1 MGHELQSFFSCIF
14 KQRSVR
20 FAQYAS
26 SSAHAAHRGFPHT
39 ARASC
44 GSSLWFAAQYSAIIW
59 ETVRFSRSRRFRV
72 FGVSSMANSVANGM
86 RHQGN
91 SIGEAGLAV
100 PSRACKAWGARRG
113 WCGYIPSKVVRLRPI
128 EGGATASVRR
138 TSCAVL
144 ANRCFLIDG
153 LARAAIQSFGY
164 TDNYEKMRE
173 HGTELDR
180 HQGRSRA

>member
-39 ARASC
+39 ARASR
-44 GSSLWFAAQYSAIIW
+44 GSSSWFAAQYSAIIW
-59 ETVRFSRSRRFRV
+59 ETVRFSRSRRFLV
-72 FGVSSMANSVANGM
+72 FGVSFMANSVANGM

-91 SIGEAGLAV
+91 SIGEAGFAA
-100 PSRACKAWGARRG
+100 PSRACKAWTARRG
-113 WCGYIPSKVVRLRPI
+113 RCRRVSSMVTRPPCGSSKAVRP
-128 EGGATASVRR
+128 GSARR

-164 TDNYEKMRE
+164 TDIF
-173 HGTELDR
+173 
-180 HQGRSRA
+180 GR

>member
-39 ARASC
+39 ARASR

-72 FGVSSMANSVANGM
+72 FDVSSMANSVANGM

-91 SIGEAGLAV
+91 SIGEAGFAV
-100 PSRACKAWGARRG
+100 PHVPARLGWLVEGGAVAYHLR
-113 WCGYIPSKVVRLRPI
+113 WYSYVPSKVMRLHP
-128 EGGATASVRR
+128 VRR

-153 LARAAIQSFGY
+153 FARAAIQSFGY
-164 TDNYEKMRE
+164 TDIF
-173 HGTELDR
+173 
-180 HQGRSRA
+180 GR

>member
-39 ARASC
+39 ARASR

-59 ETVRFSRSRRFRV
+59 ETVRFSRSRRFLV
-72 FGVSSMANSVANGM
+72 FGVSSMANSVPNRCGIK
-86 RHQGN
+86 GTP
-91 SIGEAGLAV
+91 SGGSGLWAPHMPARLGQLAEGGAV
-100 PSRACKAWGARRG
+100 ASRLRW
-113 WCGYIPSKVVRLRPI
+113 YSYVPSKVTRLHP
-128 EGGATASVRR
+128 VRR

-153 LARAAIQSFGY
+153 FARAAIQSFG
-164 TDNYEKMRE
+164 
-173 HGTELDR
+173 
-180 HQGRSRA
+180 

>member
-59 ETVRFSRSRRFRV
+59 ETVRFSRSRRSLV

-91 SIGEAGLAV
+91 SIGEAGFAV
-100 PSRACKAWGARRG
+100 PHVPARLG
-113 WCGYIPSKVVRLRPI
+113 RLA
-128 EGGATASVRR
+128 EGGAATSRLRWCSCISSRVAQLRSTRR

-153 LARAAIQSFGY
+153 LACAAIQSFGY
-164 TDNYEKMRE
+164 TDIF
-173 HGTELDR
+173 
-180 HQGRSRA
+180 GR

>member
-39 ARASC
+39 ARASR
-44 GSSLWFAAQYSAIIW
+44 GSFLWFAAQYSAIIW
-59 ETVRFSRSRRFRV
+59 ETVRFSRSRRFWV
-72 FGVSSMANSVANGM
+72 FGVSSMANSVANRM

-91 SIGEAGLAV
+91 SIGEAGFGPPHVPARLGRLA
-100 PSRACKAWGARRG
+100 
-113 WCGYIPSKVVRLRPI
+113 
-128 EGGATASVRR
+128 EGGAVASRLGWCSYISSRVAQLRSTHR

-153 LARAAIQSFGY
+153 FARAAIQSFGY
-164 TDNYEKMRE
+164 TDIF
-173 HGTELDR
+173 
-180 HQGRSRA
+180 GR

>member
-39 ARASC
+39 ARASR

-72 FGVSSMANSVANGM
+72 FDVSSMANSVASGM

-91 SIGEAGLAV
+91 SIGEAGFAV
-100 PSRACKAWGARRG
+100 PHVPAGLG
-113 WCGYIPSKVVRLRPI
+113 WLVECGTTASHLRWYSYVPSKVTRLHP
-128 EGGATASVRR
+128 VRR

-153 LARAAIQSFGY
+153 FARAAIQSFGY
-164 TDNYEKMRE
+164 TDIF
-173 HGTELDR
+173 
-180 HQGRSRA
+180 GR

>member
-39 ARASC
+39 ARASR

-91 SIGEAGLAV
+91 SIGEAGFAV
-100 PSRACKAWGARRG
+100 PHVPARLG
-113 WCGYIPSKVVRLRPI
+113 WLVEGDTTASHLRWYSYVPSKVTRLHP
-128 EGGATASVRR
+128 VRR

-153 LARAAIQSFGY
+153 FARAAIQSFGY
-164 TDNYEKMRE
+164 TDIF
-173 HGTELDR
+173 
-180 HQGRSRA
+180 GR